1 VSVRVLIVDDSELV
15 REGLRMALEP
25 APGIE
30 IAGEAGNGAAGV
42 AEADRL
48 RPDVVLMDVR
58 MPELDGIE
66 ATRRIVALDGPPV
79 RVLMLTTFDLDEYL
93 FEALHA
99 GVSGFTLKD
108 TPPDELLAGVFAV
121 ARDDALV
128 DPASTLPLIERVTL
142 SHPPASPPAG
152 VGGLTAAERDIL
164 HMIAGGLPDVEIAAR
179 LGVTREE
186 VGARVA
192 GLLAKL
198 GVRDRV
204 HAVLAAYQS
213 RL

>member
-1 VSVRVLIVDDSELV
+1 
-15 REGLRMALEP
+15 M
-25 APGIE
+25 
-30 IAGEAGNGAAGV
+30 

-93 FEALHA
+93 FEALDA

-128 DPASTLPLIERVTL
+128 DPASTVRLIERVTR
-142 SHPPASPPAG
+142 SHPRQGPPTG
-152 VGGLTAAERDIL
+152 MGTLTEAERELLDL
-164 HMIAGGLPDVEIAAR
+164 IAGGLPDAEIAVR
-179 LGVTREE
+179 LGASEQT
-186 VGARVA
+186 VGERVA
-192 GLLAKL
+192 DLRAKL

-204 HAVLAAYQS
+204 HAVLAAAHG
-213 RL
+213 R

>member
-1 VSVRVLIVDDSELV
+1 MTVRVLIVDDNELV
-15 REGLRMALEP
+15 RDGLRMALEFD
-25 APGIE
+25 PGIE
-30 IAGEAGNGAAGV
+30 IAGEAGDGATGV
-42 AEADRL
+42 AEAERL

-79 RVLMLTTFDLDEYL
+79 RVLMLTTFDLGEYL
-93 FEALHA
+93 LEALRA

-128 DPASTLPLIERVTL
+128 EPGLILPLIERAVRGR
-142 SHPPASPPAG
+142 PPPAG
-152 VGGLTAAERDIL
+152 LTAPERELLDL
-164 HMIAGGLPDVEIAAR
+164 IAGGLTDAEIAGRLGEPDVA
-179 LGVTREE
+179 
-186 VGARVA
+186 ARVA
-192 GLLAKL
+192 GLLATL

-204 HAVLAAYQS
+204 HAAMAGLHG
-213 RL
+213 